1 MFASCQVRWQPRSTG
16 EGSSVDFPADKA
28 YRRGGQMIDGG
39 ASFDNIIERE
49 RGLRREL
56 SARRLT
62 MIAIGGAIGTGLF
75 LGSGFAISLA
85 GPAVLGSCAGGAV
98 IALLLMGCL
107 AEMTVAQPTSGSFGA
122 YAEYYIDPLAG
133 FLVRYAYWTSIV
145 LAVGTE
151 VTAVALYMRFW
162 FPALPGWLWIVGFS
176 ALLIGVNARSVN
188 VFGAVEYW
196 FSALKVTAIVIFILL
211 AGYIVL
217 GAASAVPA
225 AAAGPCAGAAAVGLR
240 RCAACGGFMPRGVWG
255 AWVAVI
261 VAIFSYLSIE
271 MIAVAAGEAAQPEVA
286 ITRAFRS
293 TVFRLIL
300 FYLLTLALVLAIV
313 PWTAAGIE
321 ESPFVKVM
329 RALRVPAAAG
339 IFNLVILVAALSA
352 MNSQLYITTR
362 MMFSLSRAHQAPR
375 RFGLLNRRGVPV
387 QALLFSSIGIALA
400 TVLSIVAPKSAFILM
415 VSISAFG
422 AMFTWMMIFIT
433 HYRFRRVHARTG
445 AAPLRFR
452 MVGFPATT
460 LLGAALMAAVLLT
473 TAFTDAFRMTLFFG
487 LPFLAFL
494 SAAYWIW
501 HRQHVRRAVSSAGT
515 A

>member
-1 MFASCQVRWQPRSTG
+1 MS
-16 EGSSVDFPADKA
+16 
-28 YRRGGQMIDGG
+28 DG
-39 ASFDNIIERE
+39 ATSFDNIIERE
-49 RGLRREL
+49 RGLRRSL

-85 GPAVLGSCAGGAV
+85 GPGVLVRYAIGAV
-98 IALLLMGCL
+98 VALLLMGCL
-107 AEMTVAQPTSGSFGA
+107 AEMTVAHPTSGSFGA
-122 YAEYYIDPLAG
+122 YAECLIGPFAG
-133 FLVRYAYWTSIV
+133 FLVRYAYWTCIV

-151 VTAVALYMRFW
+151 VTAVALYMNFW
-162 FPALPGWLWIVGFS
+162 FPALPGWLWVVAFS

-188 VFGAVEYW
+188 VFGAIEYW
-196 FSALKVTAIVIFILL
+196 FSAIKVAAIVIFILL

-217 GAASAVPA
+217 RAPAAGTGAAT
-225 AAAGPCAGAAAVGLR
+225 VGFHNYT
-240 RCAACGGFMPRGVWG
+240 AHGGFLPRGLWG

-271 MIAVAAGEAAQPEVA
+271 MIAVAAGEAAQPEIA

-313 PWTAAGIE
+313 PWTAAGID

-387 QALLFSSIGIALA
+387 QALLLSSIGIALA

-422 AMFTWMMIFIT
+422 AMFTWMMIFVT
-433 HYRFRRVHARTG
+433 HYRFRRVRARTG
-445 AAPLRFR
+445 SAPLRFR

-473 TAFTDAFRMTLFFG
+473 TAFTDAFRTTLVFG
-487 LPFLAFL
+487 LPFLAGL
-494 SAAYWIW
+494 TVSYWIW
-501 HRQHVRRAVSSAGT
+501 HRRNARTAVSSAGRT
-515 A
+515 RALDGRLL

>member
-1 MFASCQVRWQPRSTG
+1 MSDGERSF
-16 EGSSVDFPADKA
+16 E
-28 YRRGGQMIDGG
+28 
-39 ASFDNIIERE
+39 NIIERE
-49 RGLRREL
+49 RGLRRSL

-85 GPAVLGSCAGGAV
+85 GPGVLVSYAIGAV

-107 AEMTVAQPTSGSFGA
+107 AEMTVAHPTSGSFGA
-122 YAEYYIDPLAG
+122 YAEYYIGPLAG
-133 FLVRYAYWTSIV
+133 FLVRYAYWTCIV

-162 FPALPGWLWIVGFS
+162 FPTLPGWLWIVAFS
-176 ALLIGVNARSVN
+176 GLLILVNARSVN
-188 VFGAVEYW
+188 VFGTIEYW
-196 FSALKVTAIVIFILL
+196 FSAITVTAIVIFILL

-217 GAASAVPA
+217 RAPSVVPSADSSSGTGAAV
-225 AAAGPCAGAAAVGLR
+225 VGFQNYT
-240 RCAACGGFMPRGVWG
+240 AHGGFLPKGVWG

-271 MIAVAAGEAAQPEVA
+271 MIAVAAGEAAQPEIA

-313 PWTAAGIE
+313 PWPAAGID

-329 RALRVPAAAG
+329 RAVRLPGAAG
-339 IFNLVILVAALSA
+339 VFNFIILIAALSA

-362 MMFSLSRAHQAPR
+362 MMFSLSRAGHAPAP
-375 RFGLLNRRGVPV
+375 FGTLNRRGVPV
-387 QALLFSSIGIALA
+387 RALLLSSIGIALA
-400 TVLSIVAPKSAFILM
+400 AVLSVTAPKSAFILM

-422 AMFTWMMIFIT
+422 TLFAWMMIFVT
-433 HYRFRRVHARTG
+433 HYFFRRARERAQ

-452 MVGFPATT
+452 MRGFPATT

-473 TAFTDAFRMTLFFG
+473 SAFTDAFRMTLIFG
-487 LPFLAFL
+487 LPFLGAL
-494 SAAYWIW
+494 GAAYWIW
-501 HRQHVRRAVSSAGT
+501 YRQDARAAISSTGAP
-515 A
+515 

>member
-1 MFASCQVRWQPRSTG
+1 MSDG
-16 EGSSVDFPADKA
+16 ET
-28 YRRGGQMIDGG
+28 
-39 ASFDNIIERE
+39 SFDNIIERE
-49 RGLRREL
+49 RGLRRSL

-85 GPAVLGSCAGGAV
+85 GPGVLVSYAIGAV
-98 IALLLMGCL
+98 VALLLMGCL
-107 AEMTVAQPTSGSFGA
+107 AEMTVAHPTSGSFGA
-122 YAEYYIDPLAG
+122 YAEYYIGPLAG
-133 FLVRYAYWTSIV
+133 FLVRYAYWTCIV

-162 FPALPGWLWIVGFS
+162 FPTLPGWLWIVAFS
-176 ALLIGVNARSVN
+176 GLLIGVNARSVN

-196 FSALKVTAIVIFILL
+196 FSAIKVTAIVIFILL

-217 GAASAVPA
+217 RAPA
-225 AAAGPCAGAAAVGLR
+225 AATGSGAAAVGFHNYT
-240 RCAACGGFMPRGVWG
+240 AHGGFLPRGMWG

-271 MIAVAAGEAAQPEVA
+271 MIAVAAGEAAQPEIA

-339 IFNLVILVAALSA
+339 IFNFVILVAALSA

-362 MMFSLSRAHQAPR
+362 MMFSLSRAGHAPR
-375 RFGLLNRRGVPV
+375 RFGLLNRRSVPV
-387 QALLFSSIGIALA
+387 QALLLSSIGIALA

-433 HYRFRRVHARTG
+433 HYRFRRVRALTG

-452 MVGFPATT
+452 MYGFPATT

-473 TAFTDAFRMTLFFG
+473 TAFTDAFRMTLVFG
-487 LPFLAFL
+487 LPFLICL
-494 SAAYWIW
+494 SLTYWVWQRQNARAALS
-501 HRQHVRRAVSSAGT
+501 RVRMPRT
-515 A
+515 RH